1 MHQVHIV
8 ERAFQMADDPDYA
21 SVQEICQGLSK
32 ERYGQAA
39 LAHLDG
45 TEIRRQLRSRIASRL
60 GQAA

>member
-1 MHQVHIV
+1 
-8 ERAFQMADDPDYA
+8 MADDPDYG